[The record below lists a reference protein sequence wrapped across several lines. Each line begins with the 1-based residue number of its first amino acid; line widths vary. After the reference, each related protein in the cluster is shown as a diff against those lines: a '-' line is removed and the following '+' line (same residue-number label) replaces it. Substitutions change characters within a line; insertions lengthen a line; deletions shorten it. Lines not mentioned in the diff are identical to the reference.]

1 MKVSLTSMK
10 KTVLALATASI
21 LVSCATSP
29 TGRSQLIIFPDSQL
43 NEMGEQAFSSMKSD
57 IKISNQRVENALV
70 QCIANELLEFVPS
83 SVFEGEW
90 EVVVFDD
97 AQVNAFALPGGKI
110 GVYTGLLGVA
120 VNQHQVAA
128 VVGHEI
134 GHVIARH
141 GNERMSQ
148 SAAASFTQQGI
159 AAILQSNEVAQTP
172 LIMQGLGLATQLGT
186 LSYSRDHETEADI
199 IGLDLMAR
207 AGFQPQESVELW
219 KNMAANS
226 SGEKPPEFLSTHP
239 AESTRIKNLSANM
252 PAATKLYNNAA
263 NKADCS

>member
-1 MKVSLTSMK
+1 MFKNTFTIGAV
-10 KTVLALATASI
+10 AIATAAMLSA
-21 LVSCATSP
+21 CATSP

-43 NEMGEQAFSSMKSD
+43 NEMGQQAFSSMKSD
-57 IKISNQRVENALV
+57 IKISNKPVDNKLV
-70 QCIANELLEFVPS
+70 QCIAAELLEFVPDT
-83 SVFEGEW
+83 VYEGDW

-97 AQVNAFALPGGKI
+97 PQVNAFALPGGKI
-110 GVYTGLLGVA
+110 GVYTGLLDVA

-128 VVGHEI
+128 VIGHEI

-148 SAAASFTQQGI
+148 SAAASFTQQSV
-159 AAILQSNEVAQTP
+159 AAVLQANEVAQTP

-186 LSYSRDHETEADI
+186 LSYSRTHETEADI

-207 AGFQPQESVELW
+207 AGFQPAESVELW

-226 SGEKPPEFLSTHP
+226 GGNKPPEFLSTHP
-239 AESTRIKNLSANM
+239 AESTRIENLSANL
-252 PAATKLYNNAA
+252 PAATRLYNQAPKKA
-263 NKADCS
+263 NCAP